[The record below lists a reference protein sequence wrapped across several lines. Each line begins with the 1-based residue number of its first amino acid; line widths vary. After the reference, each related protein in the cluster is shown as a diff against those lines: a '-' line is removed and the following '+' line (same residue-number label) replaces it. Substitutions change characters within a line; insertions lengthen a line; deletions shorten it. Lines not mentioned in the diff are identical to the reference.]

1 MQKLLDPW
9 PAGYKQAD
17 NIMRTNFDIKTFC
30 GVDKL
35 RPVFSYIC
43 YRNGHMLASDGH
55 MAAYVAADYAPEYE
69 GKNINPYSGEE
80 GNGKSFPNLEGIIEG
95 ARKDNTIRVK
105 LDIERLKAACKLCA
119 KGVLEWVSVSFPAA
133 NGEIVRVG
141 MRKNAL
147 MTIVHALEAFGI
159 DEALI
164 YADDP
169 TRRVVMFDCPAASF
183 VLMPVRFDDNYID
196 MDGTI
201 SAGKAV
207 RDKIRMGIGAAEAA
221 AAKVPENESELRKVK
236 AAQKRAETYRELLA
250 MIEAGKWTGEEEK
263 AGEETKTEEQPEA
276 DGRQAVSS
284 DGRRLYDFI
293 AQGRRAPDGKLIYS
307 GYFAEDAMVLFAMG
321 LVAGLRDRCKN
332 AEIRVFTPNGK
343 GGNTLVRVQD

>member
-9 PAGYKQAD
+9 PVGYKQAD

-35 RPVFSYIC
+35 RPIFSYIC

-69 GKNINPYSGEE
+69 GKNINPNSGEE

-105 LDIERLKAACKLCA
+105 
-119 KGVLEWVSVSFPAA
+119 LEWVSVSFPAA

-284 DGRRLYDFI
+284 DGRRLYDF
-293 AQGRRAPDGKLIYS
+293 RAPDGKLIYS